1 MSGVRHLGSTQQRL
15 LRHLLQTPGG
25 ADVESLCS
33 RLRISHNAVRQ
44 HITALTARGLVEH
57 TQSRATGGRPQ
68 ARYCLTDLGREQFP
82 RNYAQISA
90 ALLDGI
96 VERLGRDEA
105 TDLLVDLGKRLGRAS
120 VDGPAASAADAAT
133 ELARRMDELGY
144 EAVRTQSN
152 GEHEIE
158 AFNCV
163 FHALAKRNMNV
174 CKFDLAFMEAA
185 SGHRIH
191 HMECMV
197 RGGGVCRFRVGEKL
211 GLESN
216 T

>member
-1 MSGVRHLGSTQQRL
+1 MGGVRHLGSTQQRL
-15 LRHLLQTPGG
+15 LRHLLQEPGG
-25 ADVESLCS
+25 VDVESLCT

-44 HITALTARGLVEH
+44 HITALVARGLVEH
-57 TQSRATGGRPQ
+57 SQSRPTGGRPQ
-68 ARYCLTDLGREQFP
+68 ARYCLTETGREQFP

-90 ALLDGI
+90 ALLDG
-96 VERLGRDEA
+96 VFERLGRDEA
-105 TDLLVDLGKRLGRAS
+105 TDFLVDLGKRLGAAEAS
-120 VDGPAASAADAAT
+120 EPTASAAEAAT

-144 EAVRTQSN
+144 EAVRTQP
-152 GEHEIE
+152 GGDHEIE

-191 HMECMV
+191 HMECIV

-211 GLESN
+211 GGELQR
-216 T
+216 

>member
-1 MSGVRHLGSTQQRL
+1 MRWLRRLLSNSRKRLRDMSGVRHLGSTQQRL
-15 LRHLLQTPGG
+15 LRHLLQSPGG

-105 TDLLVDLGKRLGRAS
+105 TDLLVDLGKRLGRAA

-163 FHALAKRNMNV
+163 FHVRKGVRDNLKSIARNQEPSRSAI
-174 CKFDLAFMEAA
+174 KA
-185 SGHRIH
+185 
-191 HMECMV
+191 
-197 RGGGVCRFRVGEKL
+197 
-211 GLESN
+211 
-216 T
+216 